1 MFFKDFPITTDEQ
14 TRYEWGRDQLDN
26 FLNSKYLQT
35 YIKPD
40 QEPDT
45 NILYP
50 TILNIL
56 NPNFYYEWFHLQ
68 TLFFSFV
75 AFISVYFL
83 CYKYTKNP
91 NLSIIGPIFL
101 SITPNFSGMI
111 ASNPIDMPF
120 AVVFILNILLVYHF
134 RNRGFDFTKIFVL
147 GISFWPLISIRP
159 VGAQIFIHFI
169 ILTFLFLPVKDK
181 LKYLSDELKNIILIG
196 FVSFFLMVVSWPYL
210 GINFF
215 KNYISILITNASY
228 DKWNNTILFE
238 GVKIP
243 GLETPWYYLFTYLGL
258 TIPLFIIILFI
269 ISILNLKNKLKIFIL
284 YVIFFNLLIYL
295 LLDPVIYNGMRH
307 FLFLIPLIVTI
318 ACFGLVDLL
327 KINIERSFKYSI
339 FSVIIASILWTFYE
353 IVNLFPNHY
362 AYFNEISGG
371 FRNNYLRYETEYW
384 GGSYKKAAEYI
395 RDNLSV
401 NNENL
406 KVSSCFIS
414 FGMQYYAQGKFKMEI
429 KESNADIKVC
439 DVVSEMGE
447 KNLGEVIHEIKLH
460 GVTYINIR
468 KNK

>member
-1 MFFKDFPITTDEQ
+1 
-14 TRYEWGRDQLDN
+14 
-26 FLNSKYLQT
+26 
-35 YIKPD
+35 
-40 QEPDT
+40 
-45 NILYP
+45 
-50 TILNIL
+50 
-56 NPNFYYEWFHLQ
+56 
-68 TLFFSFV
+68 
-75 AFISVYFL
+75 
-83 CYKYTKNP
+83 
-91 NLSIIGPIFL
+91 
-101 SITPNFSGMI
+101 MI

-243 GLETPWYYLFTYLGL
+243 GLETPWYYLFTYIGL

-307 FLFLIPLIVTI
+307 FLFMIPLIVTI

-327 KINIERSFKYSI
+327 KISIERSFKYSI

-406 KVSSCFIS
+406 KV
-414 FGMQYYAQGKFKMEI
+414 
-429 KESNADIKVC
+429 
-439 DVVSEMGE
+439 
-447 KNLGEVIHEIKLH
+447 
-460 GVTYINIR
+460 
-468 KNK
+468 